1 MPAERQPD
9 DVVPV
14 RRVADVV
21 PVGRATDVI
30 IVGGG
35 PAGAATAWWLAR
47 AGLDV
52 VVLDKARF
60 PRPKPCSEYMSP
72 QASRLLEEMG
82 VLGEVEGAGAAQ
94 LAGMTVRSPNGA
106 VIRGVF
112 AGEHRWR
119 GHRDRGLALQRT
131 LLDPILL
138 NAARRAGAR
147 VIEGAPVNDVIVDR
161 SGRVEG
167 VQFTAPDG
175 RPATLTARL
184 TIGADGLRSVVARRL
199 ELTRL
204 SRFPRRIALVTHY
217 AGIEGIGDLGEMHV
231 ERDGYLGLASVG
243 NGLTNLAIVIPASR
257 AAELSAGTE
266 PFVERWIASRPQLR
280 DRFDRATRATPLRTT
295 GPFASRS
302 RRAWAPGA
310 ALVGDAADFFDPFTG
325 EGIYAALRGGE
336 LLAPYA
342 LAALAASSPLGERTA
357 LGAYDRARRHE
368 FGGKW
373 VVERMIGAAVAFPA
387 LLDRAAAV
395 LSRRPAM
402 ADLLVGVTGDFVPAS
417 AVLNPAY
424 LARLLLLPG

>member
-1 MPAERQPD
+1 MPAEMTADAAPMG
-9 DVVPV
+9 DVPQS
-14 RRVADVV
+14 ADVV
-21 PVGRATDVI
+21 

-47 AGLDV
+47 AGVNV

-94 LAGMTVRSPNGA
+94 LAGMIVRAPNGA
-106 VIRGVF
+106 MIRGVF

-119 GHRDRGLALQRT
+119 GHRDRGLSLQRT

-147 VIEGAPVNDVIVDR
+147 VIEGARVHDVSVDR
-161 SGRVEG
+161 AGRVSG
-167 VQFTAPDG
+167 VTLTAPDG
-175 RPATLTARL
+175 RATAIPARL

-199 ELTRL
+199 ALTRM

-217 AGIEGIGDLGEMHV
+217 AGIAGIGDLGEMHV
-231 ERDGYLGLASVG
+231 ERDGYAGLASVG
-243 NGLTNLAIVIPASR
+243 NGLTNVAVVIPASR
-257 AAELSAGTE
+257 ASELSGGSGT
-266 PFVERWIASRPQLR
+266 FVEQWIASRPQLR
-280 DRFDRATRATPLRTT
+280 DRFAGATRATPIRAT

-342 LAALAASSPLGERTA
+342 VAALAATSPLGERTA
-357 LGAYDRARRHE
+357 LEAYDRARRHE

-373 VVERMIGAAVAFPA
+373 LVERMIGTAVAFPR

-402 ADLLVGVTGDFVPAS
+402 ADLLVGVTGDFIPAS

-424 LARLLLLPG
+424 LAKLLLLPG

>member
-1 MPAERQPD
+1 MPAERSASLAGGD
-9 DVVPV
+9 DMP
-14 RRVADVV
+14 RSADVV
-21 PVGRATDVI
+21 

-35 PAGAATAWWLAR
+35 PAGSATAWWLAR
-47 AGLDV
+47 AGVNV

-82 VLGEVEGAGAAQ
+82 VLAEVEGAGAAQ
-94 LAGMTVRSPNGA
+94 LAGMIVRSPNGA
-106 VIRGVF
+106 MIRGVF

-119 GHRDRGLALQRT
+119 GHRDRGLSLQRT

-138 NAARRAGAR
+138 GAARRAGAR
-147 VIEGAPVNDVIVDR
+147 VVEGARVNDVTLDR
-161 SGRVEG
+161 AGRVSGVAVTTASGRD
-167 VQFTAPDG
+167 T
-175 RPATLTARL
+175 TMSARL

-199 ELTRL
+199 ALTRM

-217 AGIEGIGDLGEMHV
+217 AGIDGIGDLGEMHV
-231 ERDGYLGLASVG
+231 ERDGYLGLANVG
-243 NGLTNLAIVIPASR
+243 NGLTNVAVVIPAAR
-257 AAELSAGTE
+257 ANELSAGTE
-266 PFVERWIASRPQLR
+266 AFVERWIASRPQLR
-280 DRFDRATRATPLRTT
+280 DRFVNAARETPLRTT
-295 GPFASRS
+295 GPFASRA

-342 LAALAASSPLGERTA
+342 VAALAATSPLGERTA
-357 LGAYDRARRHE
+357 LEAYDRARRHE
-368 FGGKW
+368 FRGKW
-373 VVERMIGAAVAFPA
+373 LLERMIGTAVSFPA
-387 LLDRAAAV
+387 LLDRAATV

-417 AVLNPAY
+417 AVLNPAF
-424 LARLLLLPG
+424 LARLLFSA